1 MAAKLF
7 FAKSGSSVTRCHGQL
22 SSCTTSEKSINPIFK
37 KLSDGR
43 ADGYTDRG
51 ADRGTDRRRGVI
63 SYDIVRLTLSV

>member
-22 SSCTTSEKSINPIFK
+22 SSCTTSEKTIDPIFR

-43 ADGYTDRG
+43 AD
-51 ADRGTDRRRGVI
+51 RGTDRRTRVI
-63 SYDIVRLTLSV
+63 SYVVRLSLSV

>member
-22 SSCTTSEKSINPIFK
+22 SSCTTSEKTIDPIFR

-43 ADGYTDRG
+43 AD
-51 ADRGTDRRRGVI
+51 RGTDRRTRVI
-63 SYDIVRLTLSV
+63 SYVVRLSLSVL